1 MPRKTL
7 TKVLVVDDDPI
18 ILKLV
23 KEKLSSFGYQPILA
37 SSGEEAL
44 EIAKKNT
51 SIDLLLTDILMPGIT
66 GIDLAKQFSTL
77 YPPIKILFMSGYTLP
92 SSLYSIAGKGVAF
105 LQKPF
110 RTDALIAKI
119 KFVLS

>member
-1 MPRKTL
+1 MPKKNVS
-7 TKVLVVDDDPI
+7 KVLVVDDDPL
-18 ILKLV
+18 ILDLV
-23 KEKLSSFGYQPILA
+23 KELLSSSEYQPILA
-37 SSGEEAL
+37 SSGVEAL
-44 EIAKKNT
+44 EIAKKHT
-51 SIDLLLTDILMPGIT
+51 SIDLLLTDIMMPGIT

-77 YPPIKILFMSGYTLP
+77 YPHVKILFMSGFTLP

-110 RTDALIAKI
+110 RTDTLIAKM